1 MRFLPLLLA
10 LFCCNSFADV
20 CDELPK
26 PSVTVKLHEEPVG
39 LGTVTGLR
47 TLSLMGPRSLQEGQ
61 RVLGLTRGAAIV
73 RFETRVVSRVDA
85 SRQWEC
91 ASPQISVTYGFSPLT
106 VYVAKEFPKDSC
118 AYREIY
124 QHEQRHVDAYRQHL
138 AGIEKE
144 LADTLSRRFTTGGP
158 WRGPIGQARTRIA
171 NELEERWGPYVR
183 REINKVE
190 LVQAQ
195 IDTPEEYRRV
205 AERCDGAIKKI
216 TLQALQR

>member
-1 MRFLPLLLA
+1 MRFLPLLLV
-10 LFCCNSFADV
+10 LFCCPSFADP
-20 CDELPK
+20 CEELPK

-39 LGTVTGLR
+39 LDTATGLR

-61 RVLGLTRGAAIV
+61 RVLGLTRGVAIV
-73 RFETRVVSRVDA
+73 RFETRVVSHVDA

-91 ASPQISVTYGFSPLT
+91 ASPQISMSYGFSPMT
-106 VYVAKEFPKDSC
+106 VYVAKEFPKDGC

-124 QHEQRHVDAYRQHL
+124 QHEQRHVEAYRKHL
-138 AGIEKE
+138 AAIEKD
-144 LADTLSRRFTTGGP
+144 LADTLARRFTTDGP
-158 WRGPIGQARTRIA
+158 WRGPVGQARARIA
-171 NELEERWGPYVR
+171 SELEERWGPYVK